1 MKNTMYIKNYFDLS
15 PVADSRKSFYGKAK
29 CAYVYDNYGVCGI
42 VLKSY
47 DTDVCFIS
55 SYGSI
60 HRLWNGYSATT
71 MRHVHDFIY
80 QFAGK
85 NSGGKA
91 EWDKMPVYDDYIFIQ
106 SVS

>member
-1 MKNTMYIKNYFDLS
+1 MKNAMYIKNYYDLS
-15 PVADSRKSFYGKAK
+15 PVADRRKSFYGKAK
-29 CAYVYDNYGVCGI
+29 IANVYSNNEFCGI

-47 DTDVCFIS
+47 ETNVCFIAS
-55 SYGSI
+55 DGTIY
-60 HRLWNGYSATT
+60 RLWNGYSATT